1 MQLTSIIGE
10 LSDILG
16 KVTTYENGQYLDEN
30 TRTYISSITKDM
42 LIR

>member
-1 MQLTSIIGE
+1 MQPTGIIGK

-30 TRTYISSITKDM
+30 THTFLQSQR
-42 LIR
+42 R